1 MSKNILAGTFLALSS
16 ALIAATLSAFSP
28 QPGAAA
34 GENDPQIF
42 DSKLKIITQPDL
54 DKILSRR
61 LIGRLGAD
69 FAPFAKIFFSTSRMD
84 LSCSIGLATNSE
96 EIKKTHL
103 TSPFT
108 PDYRP
113 TLHELL
119 DAIALQT
126 NSRWTYNPSAQAIK
140 TEGQSEQN
148 IGDIAI
154 IEFIP
159 ESKPL
164 PVEMTASPNWKVERH
179 NDVINYT
186 CTVAPPAP
194 APVTPSLFQAASAS
208 TLQASQPSPPNGHNT
223 VAPAALHL
231 VVMGQF
237 SSDDKSKEGELL
249 AKAPM
254 TLAVENFKRFKSTAA
269 PRDLQKA
276 KIGPYSGF
284 CFETNTAGKNS
295 SGPVVRR
302 EWYFMAGD
310 QLCYIVSTIP
320 KQQDREL
327 YPEVQAMLKSVR
339 AKQTLKI

>member
-1 MSKNILAGTFLALSS
+1 VLKRTLVGAFLAISS
-16 ALIAATLSAFSP
+16 ATGATATSSPAAFAL
-28 QPGAAA
+28 
-34 GENDPQIF
+34 GESDPQIF
-42 DSKLKIITQPDL
+42 DSKLKVLPQSDL

-84 LSCSIGLATNSE
+84 LLCSIGLATNSE

-113 TLHELL
+113 TLRELL

-126 NSRWTYNPSAQAIK
+126 NSHWTYNPSAQAIK
-140 TEGQSEQN
+140 TEGQAEQN

-159 ESKPL
+159 DTRPL
-164 PVEMTASPNWKVERH
+164 PVEMTPSSNWKVERH

-186 CTVAPPAP
+186 CSLAPPAP

-208 TLQASQPSPPNGHNT
+208 TGSSAQFSQSNGQNPIS
-223 VAPAALHL
+223 PAAVHL

-237 SSDDKSKEGELL
+237 SSDDPSKQGELL
-249 AKAPM
+249 AKAPV

-276 KIGPYSGF
+276 KIGPYSGY
-284 CFETNTAGKNS
+284 CFETSAPGKNG

-302 EWYFMAGD
+302 EWYFMADD